1 MPIRI
6 GEDGA
11 IINGDEI
18 ISSSG
23 TIIREDGTIEST
35 NIAGAVPQPQR
46 PRISHAAPVSP
57 LENRV
62 AAGTTQTASPQ
73 EVSTAAS
80 RESAGATSKKLADLE
95 YDLMVVEGRAK
106 GAIQRGPIVAL
117 IVTILLGFAFPP
129 LFIGTA
135 IAGYMLYSNN
145 QKKINYEAEAQ
156 RIRDEISVL
165 KKQGR
170 G

>member
-11 IINGDEI
+11 IINGDEV

-35 NIAGAVPQPQR
+35 NIAGTVPQPPR

-62 AAGTTQTASPQ
+62 AAGTTQTASSQDVP
-73 EVSTAAS
+73 TAAS
-80 RESAGATSKKLADLE
+80 RESGATSKNLSDLE
-95 YDLMVVEGRAK
+95 YDLMVAEGHAK
-106 GAIQRGPIVAL
+106 GAFHRGPIVAL

-145 QKKINYEAEAQ
+145 QKKTKYEAEAQ